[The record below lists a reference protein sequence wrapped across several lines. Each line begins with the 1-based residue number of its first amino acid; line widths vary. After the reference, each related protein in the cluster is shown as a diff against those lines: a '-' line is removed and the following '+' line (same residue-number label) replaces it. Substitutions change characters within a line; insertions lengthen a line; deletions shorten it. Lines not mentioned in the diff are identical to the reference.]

1 MTASSG
7 SPGWY
12 LRRLSRMGPREI
24 GGRAGDAV
32 RRRRWRSAPPP
43 TCPDVTGARFTAVLP
58 AGAIAAVPPDA
69 AKRLVAEAD
78 RLMAGHAVFFGVERD
93 DLTDP
98 DWWYDPKTGRRAPGG
113 YAFDVPYRD
122 EDAVGDIKQIWEPSR
137 HQYLT
142 VLAAAYAVTGDE
154 RYAERVAG
162 HLRSW
167 WAANGPLRGVH
178 WTSGIELGIRLLSW
192 VWIRRLLDGW
202 PGAAAL
208 FEDNPVALNQIWHH
222 QRWLAAFP
230 SRGSSAN
237 NHVIAEAA
245 GQLAAACAFGWFP
258 GSARLRAGALRSLER
273 ELRNNT
279 FGSGLNRELATEYHG
294 LVLELGL
301 AAVAE
306 ADAAGVPVPRSV
318 RLVLLRMTDA
328 LAAVV
333 DDRLRPPRQGDADD
347 GHGLVVDGAGTDR
360 WGSLLATG
368 DAVFGRLDWWPE
380 VTGIDV
386 RTPLLAALI
395 RPGADALPPARTPAP
410 GTRPRRTASLSGWFR
425 AVPGA
430 IPGRTAPQDQRLHPA
445 PGTHPRRMA
454 APALWLRRVR
464 GDATRREQV
473 PDDTAPTRLTD
484 DTAPT
489 RLRDDA
495 TPARLPDDT
504 APTRLTDD
512 TAPTRLTDDTA
523 PTRLRDDATPAR
535 LPDGGKVP
543 PASTPAVSRPV
554 TGTRPRPT
562 AALNSRL
569 RRMTGGTARRGLAPD
584 PAAPARL
591 PDGGEVPSASPPAVS
606 RPASRPGHFADAGLT
621 VLRGPEGIWCRC
633 DGGPHGFLSIAAH
646 AHADALS
653 VEVRH
658 DGVDVLADPGTYC
671 YHGQPEWRRY
681 FRSTLGHNTL
691 ELDGEDQ
698 SVSGGPFLWTRH
710 ARSRVLAVD
719 TSGEGVAR
727 WSAEHDGYGRSV
739 HRRRV
744 ELHHAERTLRVVDE
758 VRGPRR
764 TVRLAFHLGPAITAD
779 LVANRA
785 VLTWTR
791 DGEDRSAE
799 LDLPGQLSWRAH
811 RGESEP
817 PLGWYSPGFGRKEP
831 ATTLVGTGLT
841 DGTEGF
847 TTVLGFKG

>member
-1 MTASSG
+1 MTAGGTSA
-7 SPGWY
+7 GWY

-24 GGRAGDAV
+24 GGRAADAV
-32 RRRRWRSAPPP
+32 RRQRWRTARPH
-43 TCPDVTGARFTAVLP
+43 CPRVTGARFTAVLP
-58 AGAIAAVPPDA
+58 AGTLEAVPPDA
-69 AKRLVAEAD
+69 VKRLLTEAD
-78 RLMAGHAVFFGVERD
+78 RLMAGHATWFGTDRA
-93 DLTDP
+93 DLADP
-98 DWWYDPKTGRRAPGG
+98 DWSYDPRTGRRAPQG

-142 VLAAAYAVTGDE
+142 RLAAAYALTGDE

-167 WAANGPLRGVH
+167 WAANPPLRGVH
-178 WTSGIELGIRLLSW
+178 WVSGIELGIRLLSW

-202 PGAAAL
+202 PGAPGL
-208 FEDNPVALNQIWHH
+208 FERDPVALRQIWHH

-245 GQLAAACAFGWFP
+245 GQFAAACAFGWFP
-258 GSARLRAGALRSLER
+258 SSARWRAEALRSLAR
-273 ELRNNT
+273 HLRANT

-301 AAVAE
+301 ASVAE
-306 ADAAGVPVPRSV
+306 ADAAGVPVPSSV

-347 GHGLVVDGAGTDR
+347 GHGLVLDGAGTDR

-368 DAVFGRLDWWPE
+368 DAVFGRLDWWPA
-380 VTGIDV
+380 VTGTDV

-395 RPGADALPPARTPAP
+395 RPYPAR
-410 GTRPRRTASLSGWFR
+410 G
-425 AVPGA
+425 
-430 IPGRTAPQDQRLHPA
+430 TAP
-445 PGTHPRRMA
+445 
-454 APALWLRRVR
+454 
-464 GDATRREQV
+464 AT
-473 PDDTAPTRLTD
+473 
-484 DTAPT
+484 
-489 RLRDDA
+489 
-495 TPARLPDDT
+495 
-504 APTRLTDD
+504 
-512 TAPTRLTDDTA
+512 
-523 PTRLRDDATPAR
+523 
-535 LPDGGKVP
+535 G
-543 PASTPAVSRPV
+543 RPV
-554 TGTRPRPT
+554 R
-562 AALNSRL
+562 
-569 RRMTGGTARRGLAPD
+569 
-584 PAAPARL
+584 
-591 PDGGEVPSASPPAVS
+591 
-606 RPASRPGHFADAGLT
+606 RPAHFADAGMT
-621 VLRGPEGIWCRC
+621 ILRGPEGIWCRC

-653 VEVRH
+653 VEVRR
-658 DGVDVLADPGTYC
+658 DGVDVLADPGTFC

-691 ELDGEDQ
+691 ELDGADQ

-710 ARSRVLAVD
+710 ARSRVLVAD
-719 TSGEGVAR
+719 PSGALDGGTAR
-727 WSAEHDGYGRSV
+727 WCAEHDGYPGSV

-744 ELHHAERTLRVVDE
+744 ELTAASRQLRVVDT

-764 TVRLAFHLGPAITAD
+764 AARLAFHLGPAIAAD
-779 LVANRA
+779 LSGNRA

-791 DGEDRSAE
+791 EGESCSAV

-811 RGESEP
+811 RGETDP

-831 ATTLVGTGLT
+831 ATALVGTGFA
-841 DGTEGF
+841 DGTEEF
-847 TTVLGFKG
+847 TTVLRFRG